1 VVDIPTGWLA
11 LIGTVLTALGT
22 AIGVFLKSKDK
33 DIADRDA
40 RIKELQE
47 RVDSMQARQI
57 EQLQQQIDGLRSR
70 RQVDE
75 HLADAIG
82 KLAPAVTVTAAGSK
96 DAAR

>member
-1 VVDIPTGWLA
+1 VVDIPAGWLA
-11 LIGTVLTALGT
+11 LIGTLLTAVGT

-57 EQLQQQIDGLRSR
+57 EHLQQQLEALRSR

-82 KLAPAVTVTAAGSK
+82 KLPPAIAAAGEK
-96 DAAR
+96 AAS